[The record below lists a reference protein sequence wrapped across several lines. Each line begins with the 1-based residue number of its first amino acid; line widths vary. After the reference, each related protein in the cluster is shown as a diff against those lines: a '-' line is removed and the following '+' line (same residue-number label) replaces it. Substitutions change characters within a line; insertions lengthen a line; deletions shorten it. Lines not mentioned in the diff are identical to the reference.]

1 MLGTCK
7 RGGRECVAWGE
18 AAGDRVT
25 GQLHKYL
32 PSTCSVPGA
41 MQGAEMSKPSICP
54 GGAGSP
60 AREGEMCKQTAGPG
74 SGLSSAGQGQRPPHY
89 TREDLPSCCS
99 LPPGRHGKVRI
110 WGTAP
115 HIHPRVSGRVGD
127 PG

>member
-54 GGAGSP
+54 GALGAQRERERCVNRQLAQGAG
-60 AREGEMCKQTAGPG
+60 
-74 SGLSSAGQGQRPPHY
+74 
-89 TREDLPSCCS
+89 
-99 LPPGRHGKVRI
+99 
-110 WGTAP
+110 
-115 HIHPRVSGRVGD
+115 
-127 PG
+127 